1 MTVSAAV
8 RRAAI
13 VPHGRAEVIDDALE
27 RLAFAAETAGVELVP
42 LDDAE
47 GVDLAVALG
56 GDGTM
61 LRALHRFLGAGVP
74 VIGVN
79 FGRIGFLT
87 SIAAEELEAG
97 LARAFAGD
105 YKVVE
110 LATIAASVDGR
121 PHEAVNDVVATS
133 SVPGRMVELGASLAG
148 ESLGV
153 TACDGMICST
163 PSGST
168 AYNLSSGGPVIMRG
182 LDAMAVTYVAPHS
195 LHIRTLV
202 VPPGL
207 GMEVTNRT
215 PDVPVTVLVD
225 GQAVAELAPGQALAV
240 DVGADR
246 ALLALLPE
254 VSFFSRYRDVFL
266 EQR

>member
-1 MTVSAAV
+1 
-8 RRAAI
+8 
-13 VPHGRAEVIDDALE
+13 
-27 RLAFAAETAGVELVP
+27 
-42 LDDAE
+42 
-47 GVDLAVALG
+47 
-56 GDGTM
+56 
-61 LRALHRFLGAGVP
+61 
-74 VIGVN
+74 
-79 FGRIGFLT
+79 
-87 SIAAEELEAG
+87 
-97 LARAFAGD
+97 
-105 YKVVE
+105 
-110 LATIAASVDGR
+110 
-121 PHEAVNDVVATS
+121 
-133 SVPGRMVELGASLAG
+133 
-148 ESLGV
+148 
-153 TACDGMICST
+153 
-163 PSGST
+163 
-168 AYNLSSGGPVIMRG
+168 MRG

>member
-1 MTVSAAV
+1 
-8 RRAAI
+8 
-13 VPHGRAEVIDDALE
+13 
-27 RLAFAAETAGVELVP
+27 
-42 LDDAE
+42 
-47 GVDLAVALG
+47 
-56 GDGTM
+56 
-61 LRALHRFLGAGVP
+61 
-74 VIGVN
+74 
-79 FGRIGFLT
+79 
-87 SIAAEELEAG
+87 
-97 LARAFAGD
+97 
-105 YKVVE
+105 
-110 LATIAASVDGR
+110 
-121 PHEAVNDVVATS
+121 
-133 SVPGRMVELGASLAG
+133 MVELGASQAG

-215 PDVPVTVLVD
+215 PGVAVTVLVD
-225 GQAVAELAPGQALAV
+225 GQAVTELEPGQALSV
-240 DVGADR
+240 DVGTDK

-254 VSFFSRYRDVFL
+254 VTFFSRYRDVFL